1 MTKVH
6 ERTFII
12 SIQIFYKIQQL
23 IFYEY
28 TFVEY
33 N

>member
-12 SIQIFYKIQQL
+12 SIQIFCKIQQL